1 MPKFKVRYKVC
12 FWIKHEVEADSY
24 QDAEEKA
31 WCEGFLRALRTE
43 HLDVEIDDLEELPD
57 EV

>member
-12 FWIKHEVEADSY
+12 FWMEHVVEAVSY
-24 QDAEEKA
+24 RDAEEKA
-31 WCEGFLRALRTE
+31 MRQDFLQMLGTE